1 MFHWRITHI
10 RSSLS
15 ILGYDGMMCTILFPG
30 WYTFRYF
37 FNEAVIPL
45 LLAFQ
50 GSMIR
55 LRQLR
60 SLLVW
65 PLNLFDFH
73 LLSFGS
79 ASWRWMEC
87 RFWCI
92 LTVDVPL
99 YNTSAYFGS
108 GYLISELCPACLTGI
123 SGCFFSLVFLFACFS
138 FFCSLWLAFQV
149 LPGPCNLHR
158 PGGIPRIAL
167 GKGGKK
173 KEKKKE
179 KKSKC

>member
-1 MFHWRITHI
+1 MSKPAGWRDYLVCRADDSATLVATLPLHCRCISIPTGSFDSTYRLVFAWFGPPIAICNFARKVIRLPLVFHWRITHI

-37 FNEAVIPL
+37 FIEAVIPL

-60 SLLVW
+60 SLLVR

-87 RFWCI
+87 RFLVHIHCGCAS
-92 LTVDVPL
+92 LQH
-99 YNTSAYFGS
+99 FG
-108 GYLISELCPACLTGI
+108 
-123 SGCFFSLVFLFACFS
+123 VFW
-138 FFCSLWLAFQV
+138 LWIFDF
-149 LPGPCNLHR
+149 
-158 PGGIPRIAL
+158 
-167 GKGGKK
+167 
-173 KEKKKE
+173 
-179 KKSKC
+179 